1 MVSSKEILL
10 CKKMFGTAWV
20 CQIER
25 CRLIQTDFRGLLYI
39 YSILLAFINDGL
51 TQLRSQSSSPH
62 RANRPVDKCRTNAIN
77 VLFCFFIGRLG
88 LGNEDDCAAPQKVT

>member
-1 MVSSKEILL
+1 
-10 CKKMFGTAWV
+10 MFGTAWL

-25 CRLIQTDFRGLLYI
+25 RRLIQVDFRGLLYI

-51 TQLRSQSSSPH
+51 IQLLSQSSSAH
-62 RANRPVDKCRTNAIN
+62 RARPADNGGANAVVN
-77 VLFCFFIGRLG
+77 FLFCFVLGRLG

>member
-1 MVSSKEILL
+1 
-10 CKKMFGTAWV
+10 MFGTAWV

-25 CRLIQTDFRGLLYI
+25 RCLIQVDFRGLLFI

-51 TQLRSQSSSPH
+51 IQVLSRSSSAH
-62 RANRPVDKCRTNAIN
+62 RARPADKGGVVWGKCCCK
-77 VLFCFFIGRLG
+77 LSFPFFFLGRLG